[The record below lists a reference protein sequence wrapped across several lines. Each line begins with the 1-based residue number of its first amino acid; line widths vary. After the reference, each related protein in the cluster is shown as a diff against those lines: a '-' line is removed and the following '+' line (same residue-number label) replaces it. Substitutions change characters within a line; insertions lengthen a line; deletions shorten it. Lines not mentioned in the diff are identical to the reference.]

1 MAEARLAKFPQAPE
15 LHWAAASRAVRRSR
29 LLARQGRVRQ
39 VVGLLVE
46 AEGPLSEVGELCR
59 VEEGGGEALAEVVGF
74 REGRTLLM
82 PLGALQG
89 IRPGARVEALGRRL
103 EIGLGEEMLG
113 RVLDALGQPM
123 DGGGGWRV
131 EERRP
136 VLAEPPRPFERRPID
151 EPLSVGVRVIDGLLT
166 IGRGQRVGLFAG
178 SGVGKSTLL
187 GMMARGTDADVNVI
201 ALVGERGREVGD
213 FLGRDLG
220 ADGLARSVVVVATSD
235 QPPVVRMKAAHTATA
250 IAEFYRDRGMNVLLL
265 MDSVTRFAMAAREAG
280 LATGEPP
287 ASKGYP
293 PSVFAALPL
302 LLERAGKTASGSITG
317 FYTVLVEGDDMNEP
331 IADAVRGILDG
342 HIVLSRRLASRGH
355 YPAVDLLESV
365 SRLMPQV
372 TSPGHQALAQTYRR
386 LLSVYREAE
395 DLIQVGA
402 YRPGSSREID
412 DALARIDAM
421 NAFAVQGQESRVE
434 MESTLRQL
442 EELFQGVP
450 G

>member
-1 MAEARLAKFPQAPE
+1 MAEPAPKVLDWE
-15 LHWAAASRAVRRSR
+15 EATRAIRRSR
-29 LLARQGRVRQ
+29 LLARQGRVSQ

-46 AEGPLSEVGELCR
+46 ARGPLCEVGELCR
-59 VEEGGGEALAEVVGF
+59 VEEGTGEALAEVVGF

-82 PLGALQG
+82 PLGPVQG
-89 IRPGARVEALGRRL
+89 IRPGAQVEALGRPL
-103 EIGLGEEMLG
+103 EVPLGEEMLG
-113 RVLDALGQPM
+113 RVVDALGRPV
-123 DGGGGWRV
+123 DGGGAWRV

-136 VLAEPPRPFERRPID
+136 VLAPPPPPFRRRPI
-151 EPLSVGVRVIDGLLT
+151 EQPLSVGVRAIDGLLT
-166 IGRGQRVGLFAG
+166 IGQGQRVGLFAG

-213 FLGRDLG
+213 FLRRDLG
-220 ADGLARSVVVVATSD
+220 AEGLARSVVVVATSD
-235 QPPVVRMKAAHTATA
+235 QPPVVRMKAAHTATTV
-250 IAEFYRDRGMNVLLL
+250 AEFYRDRGMNVLLL
-265 MDSVTRFAMAAREAG
+265 MDSVTRFAMAAREVG
-280 LATGEPP
+280 LAAGEPP

-302 LLERAGKTASGSITG
+302 LLERAGKTEAGSITG

-355 YPAVDLLESV
+355 YPAIDVLESV

-372 TSPGHQALAQTYRR
+372 ASPRHQALAQTYRR
-386 LLSVYREAE
+386 LLAVYREAE

-412 DALARIDAM
+412 EAVRRIEAM
-421 NAFAVQGQESRVE
+421 NAFAIQDQESRVA
-434 MESTLRQL
+434 MESALREL
-442 EELFQGVP
+442 EALFEGVP
-450 G
+450 AS